1 MIEAK
6 TPKEIL
12 ENDLPGR
19 FKPEKAKGIDTVVQM
34 DIKGPHGGIWTV
46 TIKDQKMDVKEGTAT
61 LPKLSIE
68 MTEVDFLDLV
78 NGKLNGTM
86 AFFTGKLKLKG
97 DVAMALK
104 LRDAGF
110 L

>member
-1 MIEAK
+1 MEAK
-6 TPKEIL
+6 TPKEIM
-12 ENDLPGR
+12 EKDLPGR
-19 FKPEKAKGIDTVVQM
+19 FKPEKAQGIDTVVQM
-34 DIKGPHGGIWTV
+34 DIKGDRGGKWTV
-46 TIKDQKMDVKEGTAT
+46 TIKDQKIDVKEGTHPS
-61 LPKLSIE
+61 PKLAIE
-68 MTEVDFLDLV
+68 ISETDFLDLV
-78 NGKLNGTM
+78 SGKLNGTA

>member
-1 MIEAK
+1 MEAK

-12 ENDLPGR
+12 EKDLPGR
-19 FKPEKAKGIDTVVQM
+19 FKPDKAKGIDTVVQI
-34 DIKGPHGGIWTV
+34 DIKGPRGGSWTA
-46 TIKDQKMDVKEGTAT
+46 TIRDQKMEVEEGTSPS
-61 LPKLSIE
+61 PKLTVE
-68 MTEVDFLDLV
+68 MAETDFLDLV
-78 NGKLNGTM
+78 NGKLDGIM

-97 DVAMALK
+97 DVAVALK

>member
-1 MIEAK
+1 MEVK

-12 ENDLPGR
+12 EKDLPCK
-19 FKPEKAKGIDTVVQM
+19 FKPEKAKGIDTVVQV
-34 DIKGPHGGIWTV
+34 DIKGPHGGNWTV
-46 TIKDQKMDVKEGTAT
+46 TIKDQKMDVKEGPHPS
-61 LPKLSIE
+61 PKLTIE
-68 MTEVDFLDLV
+68 MAEADFLDLT
-78 NGKLNGTM
+78 NGKLNGVT

-97 DVAMALK
+97 DVAATLK

>member
-1 MIEAK
+1 MEAK

-12 ENDLPGR
+12 ENDLPSR
-19 FKPEKAKGIDTVVQM
+19 FRPDKAKGIDTVVQM
-34 DIKGPHGGIWTV
+34 DIKGLHGGNWIV
-46 TIKDQKMDVKEGTAT
+46 TIRDQRMEVAEGASPS
-61 LPKLSIE
+61 PKLTIE
-68 MTEVDFLDLV
+68 MAEADFLDLV
-78 NGKLNGTM
+78 NGKLNGTK

-104 LRDAGF
+104 LKDAGF

>member
-1 MIEAK
+1 LKELK

-12 ENDLPGR
+12 EKDLPNR

-34 DIKGPHGGIWTV
+34 NIKGHSGGNWIV
-46 TIKDQKMDVKEGTAT
+46 AIKNMKMEIEEGIH
-61 LPKLSIE
+61 PKPNLSIDISE
-68 MTEVDFLDLV
+68 TDFLDLV
-78 NGKLNGTM
+78 GGKLNGSM
-86 AFFTGKLKLKG
+86 AFFSGKLKFKG
-97 DVAMALK
+97 DIAVALK

>member
-1 MIEAK
+1 MEAK

-12 ENDLPGR
+12 EKDLPAR
-19 FKPEKAKGIDTVVQM
+19 FKPDKAKGIDTVVQM
-34 DIKGPHGGIWTV
+34 EIKGPHGGGWTV
-46 TIKDQKMDVKEGTAT
+46 TIKDQKMEVKEGTHQS
-61 LPKLSIE
+61 PKLTIE
-68 MTEVDFLDLV
+68 MAETDFLDLV

-97 DVAMALK
+97 DVAVALK

>member
-1 MIEAK
+1 MEAK

-12 ENDLPGR
+12 EKDLPGR

-34 DIKGPHGGIWTV
+34 DIKGPHGGSWTA
-46 TIKDQKMDVKEGTAT
+46 TIRDQKMEVKEGMSPS
-61 LPKLSIE
+61 PKLSIE
-68 MTEVDFLDLV
+68 MAEADFLDLV

-97 DVAMALK
+97 DVAVALK

>member
-1 MIEAK
+1 METK

-19 FKPEKAKGIDTVVQM
+19 FKPDKAKGIDTVVQM
-34 DIKGPHGGIWTV
+34 DIKGPHGGNWTV
-46 TIKDQKMDVKEGTAT
+46 AIRDQRMEIKEGAS
-61 LPKLSIE
+61 LSPKLTIE
-68 MTEVDFLDLV
+68 MGESDFLDLV

-86 AFFTGKLKLKG
+86 AFFSGKLKLKG
-97 DVAMALK
+97 DVAVALK
-104 LRDAGF
+104 LREAGF

>member
-1 MIEAK
+1 MEAK

-19 FKPEKAKGIDTVVQM
+19 FKPDKAKGIDTVVQM
-34 DIKGPHGGIWTV
+34 DIKGLHGGNWTV
-46 TIKDQKMDVKEGTAT
+46 TIRDQRMEVAEGASPS
-61 LPKLSIE
+61 PKLTIE
-68 MTEVDFLDLV
+68 MAEADFLDLV
-78 NGKLNGTM
+78 NGKLHGTT

>member
-1 MIEAK
+1 MEAK

-12 ENDLPGR
+12 EKDLPGR
-19 FKPEKAKGIDTVVQM
+19 FKPDKAKGIDTVVQL
-34 DIKGPHGGIWTV
+34 DIKGPQGGSWTV
-46 TIKDQKMDVKEGTAT
+46 TIKDQMMQVKDGTT
-61 LPKLSIE
+61 PSPKLTVE
-68 MTEVDFLDLV
+68 MAEADFLDLV
-78 NGKLNGTM
+78 NGKLKGTT

-97 DVAMALK
+97 DIAMALK

>member
-1 MIEAK
+1 MEAK

-12 ENDLPGR
+12 ERDLPGR
-19 FKPEKAKGIDTVVQM
+19 FKPDKAKGIDTVVQM
-34 DIKGPHGGIWTV
+34 DIKGPHGGSWTV
-46 TIKDQKMDVKEGTAT
+46 TIKDQKIEAKEGTAQ
-61 LPKLSIE
+61 LPKLTIE
-68 MTEVDFLDLV
+68 MAEADFLDLV
-78 NGKLNGTM
+78 NGKLSGTM

-97 DVAMALK
+97 DAAVALK